1 MVGCWTEGAGVRA
14 LDKASTAGAD
24 MTLEKCATYCQ
35 SYRYFGTEYGS
46 ECYCGSYLADSSKAA
61 PIGDCNMVCGGDQFE
76 YCGASSRLELYMNK
90 NITGGDPEQP
100 AAVND
105 FVLVG
110 CQTEGNATRAL
121 PDASTAADTMTN
133 TACATFC
140 KDYQYFGTE
149 YGRECYCGNFLA
161 NSSTVAPAAECKMT
175 CSGSNLE
182 YCGGSSRLSLYK
194 KKAALPPPVSTSSAS
209 TAPVSTPPASSSSAA
224 PTGGKRRRRQN

>member
-1 MVGCWTEGAGVRA
+1 
-14 LDKASTAGAD
+14 
-24 MTLEKCATYCQ
+24 MTNEKCATYCG

-61 PIGDCNMVCGGDQFE
+61 PIGDCNMVCSGNQFE
-76 YCGASSRLELYMNK
+76 YCGAASRLELYMNK
-90 NITGGDPEQP
+90 NISGGTPEQP

-105 FVLVG
+105 FVFVG

-121 PDASTAADTMTN
+121 ADASTAADTMNN

-140 KDYQYFGTE
+140 NGYQYFGTE
-149 YGRECYCGNFLA
+149 YGRECYCGNNLA
-161 NSSTVAPAAECKMT
+161 NSSTVAPAGDCKMT
-175 CSGSNLE
+175 CAGSNLE

-194 KKAALPPPVSTSSAS
+194 KKAVTPPPASTS
-209 TAPVSTPPASSSSAA
+209 TVSTPPPASSTSAA